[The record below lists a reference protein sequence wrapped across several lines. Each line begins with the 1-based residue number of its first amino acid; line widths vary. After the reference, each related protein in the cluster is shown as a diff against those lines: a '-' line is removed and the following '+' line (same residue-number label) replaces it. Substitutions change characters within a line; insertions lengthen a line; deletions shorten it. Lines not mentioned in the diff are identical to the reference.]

1 MGMVCFVVF
10 PLSFC
15 LLVGAYCIH
24 HAYFGAMCTLVPCA
38 LWCILSQALSIH
50 THTHTYFLAIKKKL

>member
-38 LWCILSQALSIH
+38 LWCILSH
-50 THTHTYFLAIKKKL
+50 TQVGDLVKTIFLHNFLCI